1 MPRNTAKSSRQAVYK
16 QCHDSC
22 FVHVIYQGWQR
33 EHNNNRVYLLDVETN
48 PEARIERVDVLQ
60 GLWDCLPIQV
70 QLACQHR
77 AKASLS
83 LEY

>member
-1 MPRNTAKSSRQAVYK
+1 MILALFMAYTRDGRESTTTTEFTK
-16 QCHDSC
+16 Q
-22 FVHVIYQGWQR
+22 
-33 EHNNNRVYLLDVETN
+33 ELLLDVETN

-77 AKASLS
+77 AEASLS